1 MKAEKKNNDKDI
13 QRTILKKN
21 TFIKQN
27 NKFNLNQNFEI
38 LPKLKIFRYYST
50 KLIDNFVPQIKPKKS
65 FCKPTFFQLDENELQ
80 TKRNEK
86 YNELENISS
95 CDEEDESQG
104 NSYIS
109 SSSEFESDEVEKE
122 KENKICT
129 IFEENENK
137 SNKKNLYNKL
147 YEEDYNSSIKNNDG
161 FNKNENIIFKKN
173 KDFFNNS
180 NIKKDNNKH
189 YSKKEFHLGL
199 NSLDNK
205 NNDGKSDKLTYDL
218 NKKNINL
225 SQKKF
230 FSKSIL
236 EILSNK
242 NVKKIN
248 L

>member
-1 MKAEKKNNDKDI
+1 MKAEKKNNDKDKKG
-13 QRTILKKN
+13 TILKKN

-27 NKFNLNQNFEI
+27 SKFNLDQNLEV
-38 LPKLKIFRYYST
+38 LPKLKIVKYYST

-65 FCKPTFFQLDENELQ
+65 FRKPTFFQLDENELQ
-80 TKRNEK
+80 TKQNEK
-86 YNELENISS
+86 FHEHENISIY
-95 CDEEDESQG
+95 DEEDESQ
-104 NSYIS
+104 S

-122 KENKICT
+122 NNTCT
-129 IFEENENK
+129 ILEENANK
-137 SNKKNLYNKL
+137 NNKKNSNNKL
-147 YEEDYNSSIKNNDG
+147 YEEDYNSSIQNNDG

-173 KDFFNNS
+173 KDFINNP
-180 NIKKDNNKH
+180 NIQKDNNKH
-189 YSKKEFHLGL
+189 NSKKEFHLGL
-199 NSLDNK
+199 NSLNNK
-205 NNDGKSDKLTYDL
+205 NNADKIDKLTYDL

-242 NVKKIN
+242 NINKIN